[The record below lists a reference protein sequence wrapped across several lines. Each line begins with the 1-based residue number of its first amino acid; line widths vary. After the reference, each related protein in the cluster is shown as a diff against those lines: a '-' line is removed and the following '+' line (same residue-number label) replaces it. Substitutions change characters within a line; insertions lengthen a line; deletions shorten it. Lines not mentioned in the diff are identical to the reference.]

1 MGPLSVY
8 GMAQLSQTA
17 RVILGMLAFG
27 EKTGYEIK
35 ALVDDSTRFFWPAS
49 YARIYPELVRLEEAG
64 LVRSRE
70 DPRGA
75 RPRRLFTLTTPGE
88 KALEE
93 WLTSG
98 EESAFELRDEGL
110 LKFFFSDALPR
121 EAALANLRAMRAR
134 HERTVALL
142 RELEPVVKE
151 DWGGFP
157 HLTLQG
163 GIELH
168 SLMADWCRRTEA
180 NLSAGGKRRSRGRT
194 PRPR

>member
-1 MGPLSVY
+1 
-8 GMAQLSQTA
+8 MAQLSQTA

-35 ALVDDSTRFFWPAS
+35 ALVDDSMRFFWPAS
-49 YARIYPELVRLEEAG
+49 YARIYPELMRLQEAG

-75 RPRRLFTLTTPGE
+75 RPRRLFTLTAPGR
-88 KALEE
+88 KALED
-93 WLTSG
+93 WLTSA

-134 HERTVALL
+134 HERTVATL
-142 RELEPVVKE
+142 RELEPVVEE

-168 SLMADWCRRTEA
+168 SLMADWCRRTETQ
-180 NLSAGGKRRSRGRT
+180 LSGGRRARSGR
-194 PRPR
+194 RALRRR